1 METQQDQVLRVVG
14 VNTPGLLTC
23 VAQAFSSV
31 NVAVDSL
38 RLERCATDPTA
49 AVISITFRADDR
61 SASLI
66 TRRVSRLID
75 VVDVAAG
82 DGDEPA
88 IIIGAAA

>member
-38 RLERCATDPTA
+38 RLERCPSDDTA
-49 AVISITFRADDR
+49 AVISITFRTDDR
-61 SASLI
+61 TTGLI

-75 VVDVAAG
+75 VVDVTAA
-82 DGDEPA
+82 DRDEPA
-88 IIIGAAA
+88 IISGAAA